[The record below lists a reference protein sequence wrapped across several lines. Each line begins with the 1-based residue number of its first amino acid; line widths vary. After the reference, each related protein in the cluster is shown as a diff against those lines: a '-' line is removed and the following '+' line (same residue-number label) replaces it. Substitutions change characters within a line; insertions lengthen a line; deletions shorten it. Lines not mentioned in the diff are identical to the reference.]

1 MIIERQYE
9 WIGVLYENDQF
20 SKKIIDDAFNVV
32 EMSTEEKDKLLQY
45 NYYNILAFCNLGSGI
60 PSKCYSYIMNEFKK
74 IDSKNP
80 YDNGLTFMDISK
92 IEFETSRKGNAIQL
106 RFVREACGQPYRI
119 IGFASIENKNNSMR
133 IGEGW
138 RMTPPLIIG

>member
-1 MIIERQYE
+1 MALTSCAASYDISGTSNVSTLDGRM
-9 WIGVLYENDQF
+9 LYLQ
-20 SKKIIDDAFNVV
+20 IL
-32 EMSTEEKDKLLQY
+32 KD
-45 NYYNILAFCNLGSGI
+45 
-60 PSKCYSYIMNEFKK
+60 NEFKK

-80 YDNGLTFMDISK
+80 YDNGLTFRDISK